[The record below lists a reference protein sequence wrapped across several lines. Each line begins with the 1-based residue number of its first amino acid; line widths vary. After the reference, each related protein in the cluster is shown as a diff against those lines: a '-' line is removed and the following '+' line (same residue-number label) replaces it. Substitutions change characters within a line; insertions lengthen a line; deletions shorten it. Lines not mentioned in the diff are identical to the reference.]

1 MKWRGKIIY
10 NRAAIARR
18 LLQEREYSHNGMP
31 RCGVTGNRGRHSRA
45 DSLRLIRSVGS
56 FDRRRLRGVRGR
68 RGYVLMGGA
77 MTLAEARAWLGPEV
91 LAIA

>member
-1 MKWRGKIIY
+1 MIVPQLRGGFCK
-10 NRAAIARR
+10 NV
-18 LLQEREYSHNGMP
+18 EYSHNGMP

-45 DSLRLIRSVGS
+45 DSLRLIRSAGS